1 MSERVIAYLDT
12 VRLKGVMGQILR
24 QLNSADNQT
33 VSVTALQSRVGVSQD
48 SLFSNIYSAQ
58 EQGWVQL
65 DKGLSDVEVKLTPTG
80 VDIAKSIIG

>member
-1 MSERVIAYLDT
+1 MSERVTAYLDT

-24 QLNSADNQT
+24 QLDSANDKT
-33 VSVTALQSRVGVSQD
+33 VTVTVLQSRVGASQD

-65 DKGLSDVEVKLTPTG
+65 DKGLSDVEVKLTPAG
-80 VDIAKSIIG
+80 VEMAKTIL